1 VVAQSRVTIRDVANE
16 AGVSITT
23 VSHVLNNVAGKR
35 VHPDTRARVQETAS
49 RLGYAPNA
57 LARSLRTHRSGTIGL
72 IGDEIATT
80 PFAGRIILGVQDSVR
95 AHDAVLL
102 ITTTGYERDVEE
114 REIGELLRRQV
125 DGVLY
130 TAMYHRQ
137 VTVPTT
143 LLGLPLVV
151 LNAYTDQDI
160 SWVVPDE
167 VAGGWDATQVLV
179 EAGHRRLAF
188 LNDVDDIPARHGRE
202 EGFRTRAAAAGLSQA
217 EDVVV
222 VYATAEAS
230 GAHEVARPLLQTPHR
245 PTGIFCFNDRM
256 AMGVYRAAAEL
267 GLRIPEDLSVVGFD
281 DQEYLADGL
290 FPGLTTI
297 ALPHYEMG
305 AWAGEQLFAR
315 IEAPAGEPPPAQTAK
330 FRGPVVSRDSV
341 SSPPR

>member
-1 VVAQSRVTIRDVANE
+1 VAQSRVTIRDVASE

-35 VHPDTRARVQETAS
+35 VHPGTRARVQETAE
-49 RLGYAPNA
+49 RLGYSPNA
-57 LARSLRTHRSGTIGL
+57 LARTLRTHRSGTIGL
-72 IGDEIATT
+72 IGDEVATT
-80 PFAGRIILGVQDSVR
+80 PFAGRIILGVQDAVK

-137 VTVPTT
+137 VTVPEP

-151 LNAYTDQDI
+151 LNAFTDQDV

-188 LNDVDDIPARHGRE
+188 INDVDDIPARHGRE
-202 EGFRTRAAAAGLSQA
+202 EGFRARAAAAGLSQA

-222 VYATAEAS
+222 VYAAPDAS
-230 GAHEVARPLLQTPHR
+230 GAHSAARPLLEAPHR

-281 DQEYLADGL
+281 NQEHVADGL

-297 ALPHYEMG
+297 ALLHYEMG

-315 IEAPAGEPPPAQTAK
+315 IEAPAGEAPPAQTAK
-330 FRGPVVSRDSV
+330 FRGRVVNRDSV
-341 SSPPR
+341 SSPPP